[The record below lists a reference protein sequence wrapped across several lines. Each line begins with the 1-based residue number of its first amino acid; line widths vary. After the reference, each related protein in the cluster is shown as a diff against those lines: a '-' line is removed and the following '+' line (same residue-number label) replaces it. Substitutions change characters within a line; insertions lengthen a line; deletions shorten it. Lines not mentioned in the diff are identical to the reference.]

1 MKDPDALQGLN
12 LSRREAAIRG
22 PLRRSFKR
30 SGGLEDLVR
39 ENLRRST
46 GLPSKP
52 ATRRADL

>member
-12 LSRREAAIRG
+12 LSRREAAIKG

-39 ENLRRST
+39 ENLRRSMAIRS
-46 GLPSKP
+46 GP
-52 ATRRADL
+52 APADRQA